1 MLMPGNISVS
11 LNEPSPSSDVEEE
24 EDRSD
29 ETVDDS
35 ESEEILS

>member
-11 LNEPSPSSDVEEE
+11 LNGLSPSSDVEED